1 MFIFILAQ
9 RESMEYRIIELF
21 TWTRI
26 VSSRSGGFHP
36 ELKLFLSEKTVVT
49 LSILGLSELLMS
61 SITRQFNLLI
71 YHGHSHGNHS
81 SGSSVGLSHDNHSS
95 VTKNGSF

>member
-1 MFIFILAQ
+1 MT
-9 RESMEYRIIELF
+9 LF
-21 TWTRI
+21 
-26 VSSRSGGFHP
+26 
-36 ELKLFLSEKTVVT
+36 
-49 LSILGLSELLMS
+49 ILGLSELLMS

-71 YHGHSHGNHS
+71 YHGHSHDNHS

>member
-1 MFIFILAQ
+1 M
-9 RESMEYRIIELF
+9 
-21 TWTRI
+21 
-26 VSSRSGGFHP
+26 SSRSGGFHT

-61 SITRQFNLLI
+61 SIARHFNLLI
-71 YHGHSHGNHS
+71 YHGHSHDNHL

-95 VTKNGSF
+95 VTKIGSF